1 MSGTN
6 RVTAVINRLLAAV
19 SSNRLRLSA
28 VSNRL
33 LAEVKFGLFLLL
45 KQLADEATATQLV
58 EKLFGKTL
66 ADSTETLDSASKEV
80 GKVLAD
86 SVQVTDDVGGEA
98 SLDDDQT
105 IQFWKNATNLAY
117 SLDSDSKAVGKQLSD
132 SGEVNEQ
139 TSINYGKSQQDAS
152 EASESVS
159 KDIAARIGDD
169 TDQDYVTDGY
179 FFEDY
184 IEGPRTEILDI
195 VDLLAASLSK
205 PFSDGGEASDTFART
220 VAYSRSPSDSVG
232 VTDDIDGEAGV
243 DDDQNIQFWKNRT
256 DQANASETVGK
267 DFVTSRSDTSNAA
280 EAKILQFA
288 KPVSDGSEASDAE
301 IRSIGKPISDS
312 GEAAEAKILA
322 FAAIKTDSTDAAE
335 NAIKSVGKIRSDS
348 ATSSDSGT
356 LLNQDYVDNPN
367 YFADDYVGAK
377 RAF

>member
-1 MSGTN
+1 M
-6 RVTAVINRLLAAV
+6 
-19 SSNRLRLSA
+19 
-28 VSNRL
+28 
-33 LAEVKFGLFLLL
+33 
-45 KQLADEATATQLV
+45 
-58 EKLFGKTL
+58 
-66 ADSTETLDSASKEV
+66 
-80 GKVLAD
+80 
-86 SVQVTDDVGGEA
+86 
-98 SLDDDQT
+98 
-105 IQFWKNATNLAY
+105 
-117 SLDSDSKAVGKQLSD
+117 
-132 SGEVNEQ
+132 
-139 TSINYGKSQQDAS
+139 
-152 EASESVS
+152 
-159 KDIAARIGDD
+159 
-169 TDQDYVTDGY
+169 TDGY

-184 IEGPRTEILDI
+184 VEGPRTEILDI
-195 VDLLAASLSK
+195 GDIAAIASQK
-205 PFSDGGEASDTFART
+205 PISEAEEVADTFVRT

-288 KPVSDGSEASDAE
+288 KPVSDGSEVSDAE